1 LIISAKSISEATIV
15 PNMPILVSMLLV
27 EVGGIEPPSKDLSH
41 YINEF
46 YIDKKLL
53 IQAAITANTI
63 VVSQRFSIQ
72 SMQ

>member
-1 LIISAKSISEATIV
+1 LAKRA
-15 PNMPILVSMLLV
+15 LV

-46 YIDKKLL
+46 HIDKKLAT
-53 IQAAITANTI
+53 QAANIANTI
-63 VVSQRFSIQ
+63 VISQKFSTQ